1 MRGLR
6 GLLTK
11 DLLLFK
17 SQGLRLLCAL
27 LLMAFFFTI
36 SGSINNGYSMIYMA
50 TALGIYAANT
60 ISYDEAGNGFGYLFA
75 LPVSRKVYVREK
87 YLFTMLLTL
96 IGWLAGIIYGTVAA
110 LIRGTGEISGKIL
123 VENLAESLAALLV
136 IVAIEDIVIA
146 IRMKFEGEKG
156 RLVFPILF
164 FAIFGVCY
172 MASYIVK
179 ADTEL
184 AERFQRMAAE
194 AGDAGIM
201 AGLVVVSLLV
211 IAVSYVCSMKFIKEK
226 EF

>member
-17 SQGLRLLCAL
+17 SQGLRLLLAL
-27 LLMAFFFTI
+27 LLMAFFITI
-36 SGSINNGYSMIYMA
+36 SGSTNNGYTIMYMA

-75 LPVSRKVYVREK
+75 LPVSRKDYVREK

-96 IGWLAGIIYGTVAA
+96 IGWLAGMIYGIVAA
-110 LIRGTGEISGKIL
+110 LIRGTGGISGEML
-123 VENLAESLAALLV
+123 VENLIAFLV

-156 RLVFPILF
+156 RLVFPIIF
-164 FAIFGVCY
+164 FAIFGICY
-172 MASYIVK
+172 IVSYIVK
-179 ADTEL
+179 ADTES

-194 AGDAGIM
+194 AGDTGIM

-211 IAVSYVCSMKFIKEK
+211 IVASYVCSMKFIKEK